1 MGRGEY
7 VASPKPD
14 LVMGTDN
21 SPRGLVYYDQEPSRG
36 VSSGIISRRS
46 LQGGHDLVSF
56 REFVILYQNY
66 DNWSDFWIIPIP
78 VCQYTKYG
86 HENKHFVS
94 CPVQIYENALF
105 FVIVV
110 CLEYSP
116 HLCESHALDFCTI
129 SWNRS
134 PPTFDKSV
142 LQTFQT
148 FKIVVLLAV

>member
-1 MGRGEY
+1 MMGRGEY

-66 DNWSDFWIIPIP
+66 DN
-78 VCQYTKYG
+78 
-86 HENKHFVS
+86 
-94 CPVQIYENALF
+94 
-105 FVIVV
+105 
-110 CLEYSP
+110 
-116 HLCESHALDFCTI
+116 
-129 SWNRS
+129 
-134 PPTFDKSV
+134 
-142 LQTFQT
+142 
-148 FKIVVLLAV
+148 